1 VSTAS
6 AHGVVESQQTYL
18 TIQEAAVRLRCST
31 KTIRRYVATGQLT
44 GYRVGPTMLRLR
56 ADELDAMV
64 TRGAMPNARTQ

>member
-1 VSTAS
+1 MSTAS
-6 AHGVVESQQTYL
+6 AHDVVESNQTYL

-31 KTIRRYVATGQLT
+31 KTIRRYVAQGQLT

-64 TRGAMPNARTQ
+64 TRGAMPNARTR